1 MASTTRMY
9 TLVSRSRS
17 LHVKFQHDAR
27 LLRGREVN
35 KHRRRRWLMMRLEHT
50 AFSKRA
56 PCQEQ

>member
-56 PCQEQ
+56 P